1 MSVISL
7 QNLFLYCSWKSMYC
21 YKVIGKSIQF
31 LVNLF
36 PLFTNQKLIH
46 NTSATNCNNT
56 GNITQTVRDTSV
68 AQTFY
73 THTSVDISYK
83 Q

>member
-1 MSVISL
+1 
-7 QNLFLYCSWKSMYC
+7 
-21 YKVIGKSIQF
+21 
-31 LVNLF
+31 
-36 PLFTNQKLIH
+36 LFTNQKLIH